1 MERAIRNIEQKSKG
15 KNNAK
20 SCYICVNVCG
30 QNICKIDEFSMF

>member
-20 SCYICVNVCG
+20 SCYICVNVYG
-30 QNICKIDEFSMF
+30 RNISKNDKFSMF